1 MNDKEKNSQREF
13 DLEDR
18 LVKFAVSCIELA
30 ERLPRTFAGRHLGGQ
45 LIRSSTSAALN
56 YGEAQSA
63 ESRKDFIHKI
73 KIVLKELRESRIC
86 IKIIINKPLN
96 KQTQIL
102 KKILKECNELIAIF
116 VTSVSTAEQKKGK

>member
-18 LVKFAVSCIELA
+18 LVKFAVSYIELA

-96 KQTQIL
+96 KQTQIR